1 MRFHPLLRFGR
12 TKIYRP
18 GMNKALPK
26 GLNWK
31 QLEARPRVFEGG
43 VLKGVGRRVVVVD
56 SPDPRVFEQAIFII
70 REEFLMARKN
80 GGKSEILR
88 EAETVADAYIRS
100 ALLSPRRRPRLSPA
114 LFAALCAGGGA
125 LLSAGVWFALR
136 LANLL

>member
-1 MRFHPLLRFGR
+1 MALRFHPLQHLKR

-18 GMNKALPK
+18 GMYKALPK

-31 QLEARPRVFEGG
+31 QLEERPYDPCSG
-43 VLKGVGRRVVVVD
+43 VVKGVGKRVVVVD

-70 REEFLMARKN
+70 REEFLMKRKE

-100 ALLSPRRRPRLSPA
+100 ALLPPRRRRPDIPPA
-114 LFAALCAGGGA
+114 LSAAAGA
-125 LLSAGVWFALR
+125 LLSAGVWLALH
-136 LANLL
+136 LMHII